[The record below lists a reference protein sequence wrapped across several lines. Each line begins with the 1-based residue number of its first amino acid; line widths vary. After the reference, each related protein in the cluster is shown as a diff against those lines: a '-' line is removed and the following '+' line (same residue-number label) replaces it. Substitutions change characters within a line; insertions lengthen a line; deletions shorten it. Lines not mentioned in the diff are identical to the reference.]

1 MQSRGF
7 LGRLPHSLLKA
18 GLLSMRN
25 VIQTLT
31 KSVLIPSALIGAAS
45 ARDAKMHRKNIR
57 IGIYNT
63 NNI

>member
-7 LGRLPHSLLKA
+7 LGRLPHSLLKT

-25 VIQTLT
+25 VIQTLF
-31 KSVLIPSALIGAAS
+31 KSVLIPLALIGAAS

-57 IGIYNT
+57 IEIYNT

>member
-1 MQSRGF
+1 MQSREF
-7 LGRLPHSLLKA
+7 LGRLPHSLLKT

-25 VIQTLT
+25 VIQTLF
-31 KSVLIPSALIGAAS
+31 KSVLIPLALIGAAS

-57 IGIYNT
+57 IEIYNT

>member
-7 LGRLPHSLLKA
+7 LGRLPHSLLKT

-25 VIQTLT
+25 VIQTLF
-31 KSVLIPSALIGAAS
+31 KNVLIPLALIGAAS

>member
-7 LGRLPHSLLKA
+7 LGRLPHSLLKT

-25 VIQTLT
+25 VIQTLF
-31 KSVLIPSALIGAAS
+31 KSVLIPLALIGAAL
-45 ARDAKMHRKNIR
+45 ARDAKKHRKNIR

>member
-25 VIQTLT
+25 VMQTLT
-31 KSVLIPSALIGAAS
+31 KSVLIP
-45 ARDAKMHRKNIR
+45 
-57 IGIYNT
+57 
-63 NNI
+63 

>member
-7 LGRLPHSLLKA
+7 LGRLPHSLLKT

-25 VIQTLT
+25 VIQTLF
-31 KSVLIPSALIGAAS
+31 KSVLIPLALIGAAS
-45 ARDAKMHRKNIR
+45 ARDAKMPRKNIR

>member
-1 MQSRGF
+1 MESRGF
-7 LGRLPHSLLKA
+7 LGRLPHSLLKN

-25 VIQTLT
+25 VIQTLF
-31 KSVLIPSALIGAAS
+31 KSVLIPLALIGAAL
-45 ARDAKMHRKNIR
+45 ARDAKMHKKNIR